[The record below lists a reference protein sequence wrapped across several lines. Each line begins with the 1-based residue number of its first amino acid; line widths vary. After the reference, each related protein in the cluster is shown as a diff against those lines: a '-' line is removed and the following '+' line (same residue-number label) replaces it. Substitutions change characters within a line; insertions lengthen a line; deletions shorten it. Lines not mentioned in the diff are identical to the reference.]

1 MICSSPFRT
10 GLSTGCYVV
19 DLIIIW
25 VWRKGKG
32 VIMAQFQCSCKAYTE
47 RVTSSISIGWH
58 GCYLAKHVYWSYFC
72 LGIWSADVVLI
83 SINESTVF
91 LNPETIWQRIQSKSD
106 TFKK

>member
-1 MICSSPFRT
+1 MTNCIVS
-10 GLSTGCYVV
+10 CYINNIFTVA

-32 VIMAQFQCSCKAYTE
+32 VIMAQFQVSINSAPTIIGLPPYTE

-58 GCYLAKHVYWSYFC
+58 GCYLARHVYWSYLC

-83 SINESTVF
+83 
-91 LNPETIWQRIQSKSD
+91 
-106 TFKK
+106 

>member
-1 MICSSPFRT
+1 MA
-10 GLSTGCYVV
+10 

-32 VIMAQFQCSCKAYTE
+32 VIMTQFQVSINSAPTIIGLPPYTE

-58 GCYLAKHVYWSYFC
+58 GCYLARHVYWSYLC

-83 SINESTVF
+83 
-91 LNPETIWQRIQSKSD
+91 
-106 TFKK
+106 